1 MKRSSH
7 SSEDTIERIKQ
18 ARAQALEHTRQ
29 ARHFHE
35 ERRVLMQQL
44 IDEGWSQA
52 DIARELD
59 VTRQA
64 VQKML
69 SA

>member
-1 MKRSSH
+1 MTRRKQTA
-7 SSEDTIERIKQ
+7 EDTIERIKQ
-18 ARAQALEHTRQ
+18 ARAQALEHTRL
-29 ARHFHE
+29 ARRYHE

-44 IDEGWSQA
+44 IDDGWSQA
-52 DIARELD
+52 DIGRELD

>member
-1 MKRSSH
+1 MLQRLIRNGH
-7 SSEDTIERIKQ
+7 SQD
-18 ARAQALEHTRQ
+18 
-29 ARHFHE
+29 
-35 ERRVLMQQL
+35 
-44 IDEGWSQA
+44 
-52 DIARELD
+52 DIAREMG

>member
-1 MKRSSH
+1 MTQKGRAPA
-7 SSEDTIERIKQ
+7 DTIERVKF
-18 ARAQALEHTRQ
+18 ARAQALEHARQ
-29 ARHFHE
+29 ARRFHE

-44 IDEGWSQA
+44 IAEGWSQV
-52 DIARELD
+52 DIARELS
-59 VTRQA
+59 VSRQA